1 MMGCVNEVGKELA
14 TLACNPD
21 INEGLKRLF
30 FFF

>member
-14 TLACNPD
+14 TACNPD